1 MYQTTGDNMNN
12 YLDLALQAYR
22 NGTMDTRY
30 EYFAEVATLSK
41 LYTDLNCLYIEID
54 ELQDAKNPD
63 GSYVNNLAEIQ
74 RKRQAYRNLQEM
86 LHAYEE
92 YAIPL
97 ICKQVLK

>member
-1 MYQTTGDNMNN
+1 MNN

-41 LYTDLNCLYIEID
+41 LYIDLNTLYFEID
-54 ELQDAKNPD
+54 ELQEEKNPD

>member
-1 MYQTTGDNMNN
+1 MNN

-41 LYTDLNCLYIEID
+41 LYIDLNTLYFEIE
-54 ELQDAKNPD
+54 ELEEEKNPD
-63 GSYVNNLAEIQ
+63 GSYADNTEELE
-74 RKRQAYRNLQEM
+74 RMRQARTHLINAVS
-86 LHAYEE
+86 AYEE

>member
-1 MYQTTGDNMNN
+1 MNN
-12 YLDLALQAYR
+12 YLDLALQSYR

-41 LYTDLNCLYIEID
+41 LYTDLNTLCFEID
-54 ELQDAKNPD
+54 ELEEEVNPD
-63 GSYVNNLAEIQ
+63 GSFVNNLAEIQ
-74 RKRQAYRNLQEM
+74 RKRQAYRNLLNM

>member
-1 MYQTTGDNMNN
+1 MNN

-41 LYTDLNCLYIEID
+41 LYIDLNTLYFEID
-54 ELQDAKNPD
+54 ELQEEKNPD
-63 GSYVNNLAEIQ
+63 GSFVNNLAEIQ

-97 ICKQVLK
+97 ICKAVLK

>member
-1 MYQTTGDNMNN
+1 MNN

-30 EYFAEVATLSK
+30 EYFAEVATLAK
-41 LYTDLNCLYIEID
+41 LYKDLHTLYFEID
-54 ELQDAKNPD
+54 ELQEEKNPD
-63 GSYVNNLAEIQ
+63 GSYVDNTEELE
-74 RKRQAYRNLQEM
+74 RMRQAYRNTQEM

>member
-1 MYQTTGDNMNN
+1 MNN

-22 NGTMDTRY
+22 NGTMDTSY

-41 LYTDLNCLYIEID
+41 LYTGLNCLYIEID
-54 ELQDAKNPD
+54 ELQEEKNPD
-63 GSYVNNLAEIQ
+63 GSYVNNLADIQ

>member
-1 MYQTTGDNMNN
+1 MNN

-41 LYTDLNCLYIEID
+41 LYIDLNTLYFEID
-54 ELQDAKNPD
+54 ELQEEKNPD
-63 GSYVNNLAEIQ
+63 GSYVDNSEELE
-74 RKRQAYRNLQEM
+74 RMRQAYHNTQEM

>member
-1 MYQTTGDNMNN
+1 MNN
-12 YLDLALQAYR
+12 YLDLALQSFR
-22 NGTMDTRY
+22 NGTMDTSY

-41 LYTDLNCLYIEID
+41 LYRDLNCLYIEID
-54 ELQDAKNPD
+54 ELHDAKNED
-63 GSYVNNLAEIQ
+63 GSYVNDLVEIQ

-97 ICKQVLK
+97 ICKAVLK